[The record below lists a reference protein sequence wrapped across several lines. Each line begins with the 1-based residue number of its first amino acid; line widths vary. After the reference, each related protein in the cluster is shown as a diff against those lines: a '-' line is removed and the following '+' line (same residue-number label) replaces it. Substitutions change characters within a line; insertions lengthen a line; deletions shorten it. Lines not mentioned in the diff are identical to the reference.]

1 MALAEDRELSKNAPA
16 DIRFY
21 RCLIGVGFRC
31 LPAKNVVACRPQQSG
46 ELGWSQAMRDSQFP
60 QFFWFYC
67 VPPLSISLMV
77 AALRNKA
84 VLGFGLEVRVSFR
97 RARYSHGALANSER
111 VSYRSVSSSECG
123 K

>member
-1 MALAEDRELSKNAPA
+1 
-16 DIRFY
+16 
-21 RCLIGVGFRC
+21 
-31 LPAKNVVACRPQQSG
+31 
-46 ELGWSQAMRDSQFP
+46 MRDSQFP
-60 QFFWFYC
+60 QFFRFHC